1 MTRAFYPLLFSGEL
15 GYELVHVEQK
25 YPSLLG
31 VSLVNDVFGRPGL
44 TPPEG
49 IDAFAPGGLRVHM
62 GFADESFSVY
72 DHPQVLV
79 FENTGRRNVAQLL
92 GILGPAAR
100 QDGPQFDPMLMPA
113 DEWDRQQAG
122 GTLRDITPPDGI
134 GARWPLAVWLLAV
147 YAGTLVTLPLGL
159 VVFRA
164 LPDRGYL
171 LARPLGLLLLTYV
184 PWLLASLGWIGFG
197 RTSIALGFLLTALIS
212 GWLAYRSR
220 ESLLSFVRRRW
231 RLLLAEEA
239 LFLIAFLAFV
249 LVRAANPDLW
259 HPYLGGEKPMDFAY
273 LNAVLRSTTMPP
285 MDPWFAGGALNYY
298 YYGQFMVATIIRA
311 TGIPSAVAYNLAV
324 PLFFALTA
332 GAAFS
337 LGYNITEGAR
347 RWLRRAIRPPRWS
360 AIAAGAVAVAM
371 TVVLGNLHGGGQLLR
386 GAVSNFDFW
395 APTRMMP
402 PDPPGFEI
410 TEFPFFTFLFA
421 DLHAH
426 LMAMP
431 LALLAV
437 GLCLNTVLLSRRGIP
452 PWRFALSFALLALT
466 AGCHGN
472 HEHVG
477 LPHLRGPRRSQHCSG
492 AVARDSTAEPG
503 AGLSDCG
510 AAAAVRHVGLGF
522 LASVSPAAGERLPRP
537 RRRPGDDAFGPVPRN
552 TRTVHLRAS
561 NPAGSRGLAAHLA
574 LGVNARRP
582 LAIGA
587 GLCGRCSCVTR
598 PCIDYFRP
606 RCSGVDDRRSPGL
619 VGPAAWVGLP
629 PTLALGRHT
638 RLGQRRSAHSICCPW
653 DSWRWP
659 SPSAWEWTSSS

>member
-1 MTRAFYPLLFSGEL
+1 
-15 GYELVHVEQK
+15 
-25 YPSLLG
+25 
-31 VSLVNDVFGRPGL
+31 
-44 TPPEG
+44 
-49 IDAFAPGGLRVHM
+49 
-62 GFADESFSVY
+62 
-72 DHPQVLV
+72 
-79 FENTGRRNVAQLL
+79 
-92 GILGPAAR
+92 
-100 QDGPQFDPMLMPA
+100 
-113 DEWDRQQAG
+113 
-122 GTLRDITPPDGI
+122 
-134 GARWPLAVWLLAV
+134 
-147 YAGTLVTLPLGL
+147 
-159 VVFRA
+159 
-164 LPDRGYL
+164 
-171 LARPLGLLLLTYV
+171 
-184 PWLLASLGWIGFG
+184 
-197 RTSIALGFLLTALIS
+197 
-212 GWLAYRSR
+212 
-220 ESLLSFVRRRW
+220 
-231 RLLLAEEA
+231 
-239 LFLIAFLAFV
+239 
-249 LVRAANPDLW
+249 
-259 HPYLGGEKPMDFAY
+259 MDFAY

-285 MDPWFAGGALNYY
+285 LDPWFAGGALNYY
-298 YYGQFMVATIIRA
+298 YYGQFMVATVIRA

-360 AIAAGAVAVAM
+360 AIAAGGAAVAM

-431 LALLAV
+431 LALLAI

-466 AGCHGN
+466 AGAMAITN
-472 HEHVG
+472 TWDFPTYVG
-477 LPHLRGPRRSQHCSG
+477 LG
-492 AVARDSTAEPG
+492 AVSIVSGSVAGVSTSEPG

-510 AAAAVRHVGLGF
+510 APAAVRHVGLGL
-522 LASVSPAAGERLPRP
+522 LASVSPAVGERLSRP
-537 RRRPGDDAFGPVPRN
+537 RRRPGDDALGPVPRN
-552 TRTVHLRAS
+552 TRTVHLRAA
-561 NPAGSRGLAAHLA
+561 NPAGGGGFAAHLA

-587 GLCGRCSCVTR
+587 GLCGRCSGVTR
-598 PCIDYFRP
+598 HCIDGLRP
-606 RCSGVDDRRSPGL
+606 WRSGNAERRSPGL

-638 RLGQRRSAHSICCPW
+638 RLGQRRSALQSAALGTLGAGPRHRRGSGPRRHEGRHRSAEHRVQALPAGMAVLCARRVICAVAFGLRARVVHPPSLLPGLW
-653 DSWRWP
+653 TAGLILLWP
-659 SPSAWEWTSSS
+659 LPLCTRYWAPERGWTTGSRRRH